1 MVNYFRYMSKYD
13 HQAVE
18 RRWQQQW
25 LKHKAFQTPEHPDP
39 AKKRYVLDMF
49 PYPSSAGLHV
59 GHPEG
64 MTATDILSRYLRLAG
79 YDVLHPMGWDAFGL
93 PAENFAIK
101 SGKHP
106 AETTGASVA
115 SFRRQIQSLGFSYD
129 WSREVSTSDPAYY
142 KWTQWLFEVLHRRGL
157 VYKKK
162 APVNWC
168 PKDQTVLAN
177 EQVVDGACERCGT
190 AVVQKELAQWFFKVT
205 AYADELLSSLDTLDW
220 PEPIKHMQRNWIGR
234 SEGAEI
240 DFALANDEPIQ
251 KVLLCTNNPSKVERT
266 RRLLREA
273 GVAVEVVTPEDAG
286 LEPVEVEEHGD
297 LHENSLLKAKA
308 YVGKTDLPTIGMD
321 TGLFLDG
328 VSMDPA
334 KVRRN
339 AFKGEREDSFT
350 QEEIA
355 ALMQQYYRDIAAEHG
370 GEVKGYFLDIITLVF
385 PDGTTRVAESRR
397 PLVFTDKLQGT
408 VDPHFPL
415 RNIFKATATD
425 KYAAEH
431 TPEEDLLDLQPYT
444 RALVQVLQ
452 PSIHVFTTRPD
463 TLFGVTYVVLAP
475 EHALV
480 SQLTT
485 AEHKNDVEKYI
496 ETARTLKEIE
506 RTSTDREKTGVF
518 TGSLA
523 INPANGERVPIWV
536 ADYVLASYGTGAVMA
551 VPAHDQR
558 DQVFANRYSLPIKEV
573 IKGFVRQPSDPNIS
587 RREKSGEGFVFTGKG
602 VLVNSGSYDG
612 KKSEVV
618 RKEIVDDLAGKGSAH
633 ETVQYKLRDWLI
645 SRQRYWGAPIPVVV
659 CAEHGEQLVPE
670 KDLPVELPDDVD
682 FKPTGESPLARS
694 EKFMKNA
701 KCAVCKKSARRETDT
716 MDTFVDSSWYYL
728 RYCDPKNSKRAFD
741 HNKVAAWLP
750 TDVYVGGAEHAVLH
764 LLYSRFIYKALADAG
779 ELPARVGREPF
790 TKLRNQGLIL
800 GEDGEKMSKSR
811 GNVVNPDDVVAE
823 YGADALRLY
832 EMFLGPL
839 EMVKPWSTKGIV
851 GMTRF
856 LDRVWLFAK
865 KAEELQK
872 KKLLISIPGKSRR
885 IHLSVKK
892 VTQDIEGFRFNTAI
906 STLMEYFNERDFSSK
921 ISQANQLESNEVD
934 LEAFKNFLILL
945 LPFTPHLASE
955 CLTILGFSVEKITWP
970 EFDSS
975 LIVEASVE
983 ITVQVN
989 GKRRATLT
997 MPRGTNQEDATK
1009 AALADENTKKFVT
1022 GEPKK
1027 VIFVQDKIIN
1037 FVV

>member
-1 MVNYFRYMSKYD
+1 MPKYYT
-13 HQAVE
+13 QAVE
-18 RRWQQQW
+18 RRWQQEW
-25 LKHKAFQTPEHPDP
+25 EARKAFRAPEHPDP

-64 MTATDILSRYLRLAG
+64 YTATDILSRYLRLRG

-106 AETTGASVA
+106 AETTAASVA

-129 WSREVSTSDPAYY
+129 WEREVNTSDPAYY

-190 AVVQKELAQWFFKVT
+190 AVVQKELAQWFFRVT

-240 DFALANDEPIQ
+240 DFTLANDEPIK
-251 KVLLCTNNPSKVERT
+251 KVLLATNNPSKVERVQF
-266 RRLLREA
+266 LLRDALPNIEIVTLEQE
-273 GVAVEVVTPEDAG
+273 GIVAQDVVEDN
-286 LEPVEVEEHGD
+286 D
-297 LHENSLLKAKA
+297 LAANATVKARA
-308 YVGKTDLPTIGMD
+308 YFGKTSLPILGMD
-321 TGLFLDG
+321 TGLFLEG
-328 VSMDPA
+328 AKIDPVKVKRNALGGKDEQQFSSEEVGRLMQEYYA
-334 KVRRN
+334 KVAR
-339 AFKGEREDSFT
+339 
-350 QEEIA
+350 
-355 ALMQQYYRDIAAEHG
+355 EHG
-370 GEVKGYFLDIITLVF
+370 GEIDGYFFDALSLVL
-385 PDGTTRVAESRR
+385 PDGSVRGATSKRE
-397 PLVFTDKLQGT
+397 LVFTDQRHGKY
-408 VDPHFPL
+408 DPHFPL
-415 RNIFKATATD
+415 RNLYRSKATGKVT
-425 KYAAEH
+425 AEQ
-431 TPEEDLLDLQPYT
+431 TQAEELIDLRPYT

-452 PSIHVFTTRPD
+452 PSIRVFTTRPD

-480 SQLTT
+480 SQVTT
-485 AEHKNDVEKYI
+485 AENKNDVEKYV
-496 ETARTLKEIE
+496 ESARTLKEIE
-506 RTSTDREKTGVF
+506 RTSTEREKTGVF
-518 TGSLA
+518 TGSYA
-523 INPANGERVPIWV
+523 FNPANGERVPIWV
-536 ADYVLASYGTGAVMA
+536 ADYVLATYGTGAVMA
-551 VPAHDQR
+551 VPAHDER
-558 DQVFANRYSLPIKEV
+558 DYTFAKQLKLPVRHV
-573 IKGFVRQPSDPNIS
+573 IKPPAVVVPPTSESAMGAAVFGHLGGDV
-587 RREKSGEGFVFTGKG
+587 EHGCWTGEGALT
-602 VLVNSGSYDG
+602 NSGSYDG
-612 KKSEVV
+612 MQAEAAAKK
-618 RKEIVDDLAGKGSAH
+618 IVDDLADRGSAR

-659 CAEHGEQLVPE
+659 CEEHGEQLVPE

-682 FKPTGESPLARS
+682 FRPTGESPLARS
-694 EKFMKNA
+694 EKFMKGA
-701 KCAVCKKSARRETDT
+701 KCPVCKKPARRETDT
-716 MDTFVDSSWYYL
+716 MDTFVDSSWYFL
-728 RYCDPKNSKRAFD
+728 RYCDPKNSKQAFD
-741 HNKVAAWLP
+741 HKKVAAWLP

-764 LLYSRFIYKALADAG
+764 LLYSRFIYKALADAQ
-779 ELPARVGREPF
+779 ELPASVGREPF

-811 GNVVNPDDVVAE
+811 GNVVNPDEVVAE

-856 LDRVWLFAK
+856 LERVYDLTMAPNERM
-865 KAEELQK
+865 AGELTGGAREIIDIVRFQNK
-872 KKLLISIPGKSRR
+872 TVQL
-885 IHLSVKK
+885 
-892 VTQDIEGFRFNTAI
+892 VTKDINNFRFNTAI
-906 STLMEYFNERDFSSK
+906 SSLMEFATFLRRSTSFRVESSF
-921 ISQANQLESNEVD
+921 E
-934 LEAFKNFLILL
+934 EARKTLLILL
-945 LPFTPHLASE
+945 FPFAPHLASE
-955 CLTILGFSVEKITWP
+955 CLDHLKFSVEKITWP
-970 EFDSS
+970 EFDPA
-975 LIVEASVE
+975 LIVEASAE

-997 MPRGTNQEDATK
+997 MPRGTNKEEATK
-1009 AALADENTKKFVT
+1009 AALADVNTRKFVT

-1027 VIFVQDKIIN
+1027 VIFVADKIIN